1 MIFEETLTQLKVSLA
16 NPVNRVS
23 PLKEAIQVAKA
34 KLSLAFYENSNIS
47 MIIKEYSNFISEVLG
62 LAWDEFSWVE
72 NDKSWRKSRISLLAV
87 GGFGRREL
95 LPHSDID
102 ILILLER
109 NDVHLNKDNIQSFV
123 TLLWD
128 VGLNVGHSV
137 RSLRDCKHE
146 ALSDVTSLTSMT
158 EARVIRGNLILLEK
172 LNTLLHPKKIWQK
185 KKFYLAKA
193 DEQKIRHKKSD
204 YTEYSLEPN
213 VKTSPGGLRDIQTL
227 QWIATRAFAAK
238 DLLELV
244 RKQIISPLEYDSLV
258 EARAFLWRVRFGLH
272 IITGRDENRLLFSHQ
287 QSLAK
292 HMNYRDKDQLAV
304 EQFMKDYYIR
314 ASTVN
319 TVNETLMKYFEEEIW
334 EHSKNKKT
342 IKLDSSFNLVNNLIE
357 ISSPSAFQ
365 DSPGALF
372 EMFLWAAKD
381 SRIKGFSSSTIRLA
395 QKHVHLIDED
405 FRVDPKNNA
414 TFLEILG
421 APNHLFTQLRRM
433 GRWGILGAY
442 LPEFQRVIGHMQ
454 FDLFHSYTVDAHT
467 LQVVRNMRRFRY
479 KNNEQKFPI
488 AAHIHSR
495 LPRIELLYIAG
506 FYHDLGK
513 GLKGDHS
520 KTGTAIVKQFCVN
533 HRLPLWDTN
542 LVCWLVENHL
552 VMSTTA
558 QREDIQDPNIIHKFA
573 KFVGDQTRLDYIY
586 ALTVAD
592 MNATNSNLW
601 NGWRASLMNQL
612 YLETKRTLRK
622 GLAMVIDRK
631 EYLEDV
637 RQRAM
642 RLLEQQGL
650 SSCEIERVW
659 SRVDDEYFLKE
670 RVSDIAWHTN
680 AIIQEPNSEKP
691 IVLVRNDRSQA
702 SDSGYTQI
710 FVHTKNRKDLF
721 TSIILAI
728 DDLQLN
734 VVDARIATSKDNE
747 KTFNSFA
754 VLEKNGLSVE
764 ENGTRIEK
772 IRSQIEDSIEKPKLK
787 SRYFTFGRSSFEQ
800 FVRKT
805 RISINKKNRE
815 NLWVIEVTT
824 ADRPGI
830 LAVIGDSFKKFD
842 INIISARITTLGEK
856 VEDIFYVTSNPT
868 NLGLEQSI
876 ADQLKLA
883 LQESLDNH
891 AQKLSNKK

>member
-1 MIFEETLTQLKVSLA
+1 MFEETLAQLKVNLE
-16 NPVNRVS
+16 NPASRVF
-23 PLKEAIQVAKA
+23 PLKEAIRTAKN
-34 KLSLAFYENSNIS
+34 KLSVAFYENADVAT
-47 MIIKEYSNFISEVLG
+47 IIHEYSNFIYEVLG
-62 LAWDEFSWVE
+62 FAWDEFKWIE
-72 NDKSWRKSRISLLAV
+72 NDKSWRKSRIALLAV
-87 GGFGRREL
+87 GGFGRKEL

-109 NDVHLNKDNIQSFV
+109 DDVYLNRDNIQSFV

-137 RSLRDCKHE
+137 RSLRDCKKE

-158 EARVIRGNLILLEK
+158 EARVIRGKLVLLEK
-172 LNTLLHPKKIWQK
+172 LNALLHPKKLWHK

-193 DEQKIRHKKSD
+193 NEQKIRHKKSD

-227 QWIATRAFAAK
+227 QWIAARTFATLDFK
-238 DLLELV
+238 ELAA
-244 RKQIISPLEYDSLV
+244 KQIISRYEHDRLI
-258 EARAFLWRVRFGLH
+258 EARAFLWKVRFGLH
-272 IITGRDENRLLFSHQ
+272 ILAGRDENRLLFSHQ

-292 HMNYRDKDQLAV
+292 QMCYQDKDQLAV
-304 EQFMKDYYIR
+304 EQFMQDYYIC

-334 EHSKNKKT
+334 EHNKNKKAVQ
-342 IKLDSSFNLVNNLIE
+342 LDTNFNLVNDLIE
-357 ISSPSAFQ
+357 LSSPTAFQ
-365 DSPGALF
+365 DTPGALF
-372 EMFLWAAKD
+372 EMFLWAATD
-381 SRIKGFSSSTIRLA
+381 NRVKGFSSSAIRLA
-395 QKHVHLIDED
+395 QKNIHLINED
-405 FRVDPKNNA
+405 FRIDPKNNA
-414 TFLEILG
+414 TFLKILG

-495 LPRIELLYIAG
+495 LPRVELLYIAG

-520 KTGTAIVKQFCVN
+520 KIGSAIAKEFCLN

-542 LVCWLVENHL
+542 LVCWLVDNHL

-558 QREDIQDPNIIHKFA
+558 QREDIQDPNIIHNFA
-573 KFVGDQTRLDYIY
+573 KFVGDQTRLDYLY

-612 YLETKRTLRK
+612 YSETKRTLRK
-622 GLAMVIDRK
+622 GLEMVIDK
-631 EYLEDV
+631 NEYLEDV
-637 RQRAM
+637 RQNAM
-642 RLLEQQGL
+642 ESLAKDGFNGE
-650 SSCEIERVW
+650 EIERVW

-670 RVSDIAWHTN
+670 RVIDITWHTR
-680 AIIQEPNSEKP
+680 AILQEPNSEKP
-691 IVLVRNDRSQA
+691 IVLVRNDKSRA

-710 FVHTKNRKDLF
+710 FVHTKNREDLF

-728 DDLQLN
+728 DGLQLN
-734 VVDARIATSKDNE
+734 VVDARIATSKDNK
-747 KTFNSFA
+747 KTFNTFA
-754 VLEKNGLSVE
+754 VLEKTGLSVE
-764 ENGTRIEK
+764 EDATRIEQ
-772 IRSQIEDSIEKPKLK
+772 IRSHIEDSIAEKGKK
-787 SRYFTFGRSSFEQ
+787 SRYLPIRTASLEQ
-800 FVRKT
+800 FVSKT
-805 RISINKKNRE
+805 SININRKSE
-815 NLWVIEVTT
+815 EQDIWVIEVTT

-830 LAVIGDSFKKFD
+830 LAVIGDSFNQFEID
-842 INIISARITTLGEK
+842 IISARITTLGEK
-856 VEDIFYVTSNPT
+856 VEDIFYVTSNSI
-868 NLGLEQSI
+868 NFSIEQPK
-876 ADQLKLA
+876 AHELRLA

-891 AQKLSNKK
+891 SQKLMNEK

>member
-1 MIFEETLTQLKVSLA
+1 MAQLKVNLV
-16 NPVNRVS
+16 NPANRVF
-23 PLKEAIQVAKA
+23 PLKEAIRTAKE
-34 KLSLAFYENSNIS
+34 KLRLAFYENADVTT
-47 MIIKEYSNFISEVLG
+47 IIYEYSNFIYEVLG
-62 LAWDEFSWVE
+62 FAWDEFNWIE
-72 NDKSWRKSRISLLAV
+72 NDKSWLKSRVSLLAV
-87 GGFGRREL
+87 GGFGRKEL

-109 NDVHLNKDNIQSFV
+109 DNVHLNKDNIQSFV

-137 RSLRDCKHE
+137 RSLRDCKRE

-158 EARVIRGNLILLEK
+158 EARVIRGKSVLLDK
-172 LNTLLHPKKIWQK
+172 LNALLHPKKLWQK

-193 DEQKIRHKKSD
+193 KEQKIRHEKSD

-227 QWIATRAFAAK
+227 QWIASRTFATQDFK
-238 DLLELV
+238 ELV
-244 RKQIISPLEYDSLV
+244 AKQIITRLEHDSLV
-258 EARAFLWRVRFGLH
+258 EARAFLWKVRFGLH
-272 IITGRDENRLLFSHQ
+272 IIARRDENRLLFSHQ

-304 EQFMKDYYIR
+304 EQFMQDYYIC

-334 EHSKNKKT
+334 EHNKNKK
-342 IKLDSSFNLVNNLIE
+342 IVKLDSNFNLANNLIE
-357 ISSPSAFQ
+357 LSSPSTFQ
-365 DSPGALF
+365 DTPGALF

-381 SRIKGFSSSTIRLA
+381 NRVRGFSSSTIRLA
-395 QKHVHLIDED
+395 QKHIHLINED
-405 FRVDPKNNA
+405 FRTDPKNNA
-414 TFLEILG
+414 AFLEILG

-495 LPRIELLYIAG
+495 LPRVELLYIAG

-520 KTGTAIVKQFCVN
+520 KIGTTIAKQFCAL
-533 HRLPLWDTN
+533 HRLPPWDTN

-558 QREDIQDPNIIHKFA
+558 QREDIQDPNIIHNFA
-573 KFVGDQTRLDYIY
+573 KFVGDQTRLDYLY

-612 YLETKRTLRK
+612 YSETKRTLRK
-622 GLAMVIDRK
+622 GLEMVIDK
-631 EYLEDV
+631 NEYLEDV
-637 RQRAM
+637 RQKAM
-642 RLLEQQGL
+642 SFLEKEGFNC
-650 SSCEIERVW
+650 SEIGKIW

-670 RVSDIAWHTN
+670 RVSDITWHTK
-680 AIIQEPNSEKP
+680 AILREPDRDNP
-691 IVLVRNDRSQA
+691 IVLVRNDKSRA

-728 DDLQLN
+728 DELQLN
-734 VVDARIATSKDNE
+734 VVDARIATSKDNQ
-747 KTFNSFA
+747 KTFNTFS
-754 VLEKNGLSVE
+754 VLEKNGLSVGE
-764 ENGTRIEK
+764 DVTRIER
-772 IRSQIEDSIEKPKLK
+772 IRSQIERSIANRGKK
-787 SRYFTFGRSSFEQ
+787 SKYLPFRQLSLEQ
-800 FVRKT
+800 FASKT
-805 RISINKKNRE
+805 SININKKSGE
-815 NLWVIEVTT
+815 NIWVIEVTT

-830 LAVIGDSFKKFD
+830 LAVIGDSFNKFE
-842 INIISARITTLGEK
+842 IEIISARITTLGEK
-856 VEDIFYVTSNPT
+856 VEDIFYVTSNSI
-868 NLGLEQSI
+868 NLAMEQPKT
-876 ADQLKLA
+876 DQLKLA

-891 AQKLSNKK
+891 AQKLVNKK

>member
-1 MIFEETLTQLKVSLA
+1 MFEETLTQLKVSLA
-16 NPVNRVS
+16 NPVNRVF
-23 PLKEAIQVAKA
+23 PLKEAIRVAKA
-34 KLSLAFYENSNIS
+34 KLSFAFYENSETK
-47 MIIKEYSNFISEVLG
+47 IIINEYSNFISEVLG
-62 LAWDEFSWVE
+62 LAWDEFSWTE
-72 NDKSWRKSRISLLAV
+72 NNKSWRKSRISLLAV
-87 GGFGRREL
+87 GGFGRKEL

-137 RSLRDCKHE
+137 RSLRDCKQE
-146 ALSDVTSLTSMT
+146 ALSDVTSLTSMS
-158 EARVIRGNLILLEK
+158 EARVIRGNLILLQK
-172 LNTLLHPKKIWQK
+172 LDALLHPKKIWQK

-193 DEQKIRHKKSD
+193 NEQKIRHEKSD

-227 QWIATRAFAAK
+227 QWIATRTFATK
-238 DLLELV
+238 DLMELV
-244 RKQIISPLEYDSLV
+244 GKEIISRSEYESLV
-258 EARAFLWRVRFGLH
+258 EARAFLWKVRFGLH
-272 IITGRDENRLLFSHQ
+272 TITGRDENRLLFSHQ

-292 HMNYRDKDQLAV
+292 HMNYHDKDQLAV

-319 TVNETLMKYFEEEIW
+319 TINETLMKYFEEEIW
-334 EHSKNKKT
+334 EHNKNKKI
-342 IKLDSSFNLVNNLIE
+342 IKLDTNFNIVNNLIE
-357 ISSPSAFQ
+357 LSSPSAFQ
-365 DSPGALF
+365 NSPSALF
-372 EMFLWAAKD
+372 EMFLWAARD
-381 SRIKGFSSSTIRLA
+381 SRVKGFSSSAIRLA
-395 QKHVHLIDED
+395 QKHIHLINDE
-405 FRVDPKNNA
+405 FRADPKNNA
-414 TFLEILG
+414 TFLKILS

-433 GRWGILGAY
+433 SRWGILGAY

-520 KTGTAIVKQFCVN
+520 KIGTTIVKQFCVN

-558 QREDIQDPNIIHKFA
+558 QREDIQDPNIIHNFA
-573 KFVGDQTRLDYIY
+573 RFVGDQTRLDYLY

-592 MNATNSNLW
+592 MNATNPNLW

-612 YLETKRTLRK
+612 YYETKRTLRK
-622 GLAMVIDRK
+622 GLAMVIDRN
-631 EYLEDV
+631 EYLEDT
-637 RQRAM
+637 RHRAM
-642 RLLEQQGL
+642 ALLEQQGL
-650 SSCEIERVW
+650 NCSEIERVW
-659 SRVDDEYFLKE
+659 ARVDDEYFLKE
-670 RVSDIAWHTN
+670 RVSDITWHTN

-691 IVLVRNDRSQA
+691 IVLVRNDNSEA

-721 TSIILAI
+721 TSIISAI
-728 DDLQLN
+728 DELQLN
-734 VVDARIATSKDNE
+734 VVDARIATSKDNK

-754 VLEKNGLSVE
+754 VLEKNGLSVGDNE
-764 ENGTRIEK
+764 TRIER
-772 IRSQIEDSIEKPKLK
+772 IRSQIEDSIEKPENK
-787 SRYFTFGRSSFEQ
+787 SRYLPFRQSAIEQ
-800 FVRKT
+800 FVSKT
-805 RISINKKNRE
+805 RISIHKKNRE
-815 NLWVIEVTT
+815 NLWAIEVTT
-824 ADRPGI
+824 ADRPGV

-842 INIISARITTLGEK
+842 MEIVSARITTLGEK
-856 VEDIFYVTSNPT
+856 VEDIFYVSSNSIS
-868 NLGLEQSI
+868 LGLEQSK
-876 ADQLKLA
+876 AHQLKLA

-891 AQKLSNKK
+891 AQKLMNKK